1 MLTQA
6 IHKNEL
12 HNPIPVHA
20 AATNFNGTINITG
33 VGAWAQINNDHQ
45 GSEIPAFKIDT
56 LAKLFDFMD
65 VNIIKIDV
73 EGAEMMVLEG
83 MVDLLEK
90 NPNVE
95 IIFESN
101 AYTCGLFIIP
111 LKSLNSF
118 LKHAAYNIYAF
129 TSEDTHLRSLSE
141 DSFQDVIIADYLAT
155 KKDLSYFVKETTP
168 EERINSMLADIEPSI
183 IHAAYL
189 INNVEQAPKSIK
201 EDHPGFKQNS
211 KSY

>member
-1 MLTQA
+1 
-6 IHKNEL
+6 
-12 HNPIPVHA
+12 
-20 AATNFNGTINITG
+20 
-33 VGAWAQINNDHQ
+33 
-45 GSEIPAFKIDT
+45 
-56 LAKLFDFMD
+56 MD

-141 DSFQDVIIADYLAT
+141 DSFQDVIIVDYLAT
-155 KKDLSYFVKETTP
+155 K
-168 EERINSMLADIEPSI
+168 RIFHISSKKQHPKNESI
-183 IHAAYL
+183 L
-189 INNVEQAPKSIK
+189 C
-201 EDHPGFKQNS
+201 
-211 KSY
+211 